1 MGTESGPRTFSG
13 WPGQGP
19 FLSMRSY
26 LGQRAC
32 KAGRPQRPHK
42 AHSAQPL
49 FTHLLSPRAHTTAT
63 PAQRLSPSFDVQE
76 QKTAIKCCFKEGV
89 LTALPSVKRKR
100 RPEGEGRGEGQRP
113 GEPQRRDPEKKGMP
127 AEEQGQR
134 LKSKPNIFLAKDGFP
149 RGAIWGEEKER
160 GTETQRPGG
169 TSKKIMREDKIRGIE
184 RDEQRGEMKERGGVL
199 LGPSSTWGGRPVVL
213 RLGAGLTPPAAAAA
227 IEAGSLGLGEGMD
240 YFSWSWLDR

>member
-1 MGTESGPRTFSG
+1 MFSG

-89 LTALPSVKRKR
+89 LTALPSVKRKL
-100 RPEGEGRGEGQRP
+100 RPEGEGRGEGPEARGTSEKGP
-113 GEPQRRDPEKKGMP
+113 GEERDARGGTGAETQKHTKYIFGKGWF
-127 AEEQGQR
+127 
-134 LKSKPNIFLAKDGFP
+134 ST
-149 RGAIWGEEKER
+149 GAIWGEEKEC

-169 TSKKIMREDKIRGIE
+169 TSQKIREDKIRGIK
-184 RDEQRGEMKERGGVL
+184 RDEQSGEMKERGRAL
-199 LGPSSTWGGRPVVL
+199 LGPSSSWGGRPVIL
-213 RLGAGLTPPAAAAA
+213 RLGAGLTARRGC
-227 IEAGSLGLGEGMD
+227 GSNR
-240 YFSWSWLDR
+240 SWVPRSR

>member
-1 MGTESGPRTFSG
+1 MCVSGAPTSHPQKHIGPGWSPSLSGLAPLLTPAEHPPPPASPILQAGAEGSGAGAGRGGRVGTESSPRTFSG

-89 LTALPSVKRKR
+89 LTALPSVKRKL
-100 RPEGEGRGEGQRP
+100 RPEGEGCGGGAGGLGDIREGT
-113 GEPQRRDPEKKGMP
+113 QRRKGCTERNRGSDSK
-127 AEEQGQR
+127 ANQIYFWQRIVFQEEQ
-134 LKSKPNIFLAKDGFP
+134 
-149 RGAIWGEEKER
+149 
-160 GTETQRPGG
+160 
-169 TSKKIMREDKIRGIE
+169 
-184 RDEQRGEMKERGGVL
+184 
-199 LGPSSTWGGRPVVL
+199 
-213 RLGAGLTPPAAAAA
+213 
-227 IEAGSLGLGEGMD
+227 
-240 YFSWSWLDR
+240 